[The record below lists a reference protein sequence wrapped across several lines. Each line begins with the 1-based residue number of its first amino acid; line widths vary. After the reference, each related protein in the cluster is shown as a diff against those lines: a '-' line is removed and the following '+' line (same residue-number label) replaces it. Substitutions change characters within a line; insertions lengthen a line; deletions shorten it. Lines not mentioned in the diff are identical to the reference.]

1 MGSSKDIARA
11 LKAYRRD
18 QQLRLFAAK
27 ADPGQ
32 GELFEPHYLQHEGR
46 IERRAALLSP
56 EPTPS
61 LPMGEH
67 TPDWKN
73 RRSILRELGEQEARA
88 EETEWLLL
96 RATALSTYRE
106 AASTAAAA
114 LRESSRL
121 RAELERFAPSDAELS
136 QAEQIVRRIAY
147 QDGRAS
153 AQLDA
158 ARARLEGPPPRPAA
172 EVLRELI
179 EADRELSRLGGPI
192 LFMKSRSEADAA
204 LAAVETQAERV
215 AKLAAEL
222 ERRNPDVEELRSGIA
237 YAQHAEWELGVWRAR
252 VAGLHPARKARRR

>member
-1 MGSSKDIARA
+1 MGRSKDIARA
-11 LKAYRRD
+11 LKSYRRD

-32 GELFEPHYLQHEGR
+32 GELFEPHYLQHEGQ

-56 EPTPS
+56 ET
-61 LPMGEH
+61 

-96 RATALSTYRE
+96 QATDLSTYRE

-252 VAGLHPARKARRR
+252 VAGLSPARKARRR